1 MWPANSLR
9 LFLGFTTHL
18 NVCTI
23 WKIDKYYR
31 AKRNNSIVFI
41 SIKPS
46 FLEPFSLCQE
56 CTWIFQIFWCNTHLN
71 YKNLKT
77 KWLIKNVSI
86 STKLLFNTS
95 MSDIVFVL
103 CFNVALSCAQL
114 ANYGFALIVIKHGCD
129 RFERVAVVVFF
140 MLFCIIFRHTWLT
153 ILCSTNTA
161 NNKHIINR
169 IEITHISINENSRH
183 RKRVNT
189 TAPSKWRKI
198 VCIGKAFSV
207 VNPIMVGRNKNA
219 ASIDKMNLVH
229 NIPSRS
235 SSPSL
240 IVLTC
245 SNSKIPT
252 QKNFCIFQLAVFITR
267 CRQIWV
273 KYMNE
278 MFNPI
283 KYLVHSLFRLLCV
296 RRLLFFLITIF
307 PQWFCC
313 FYAFAMIICHWTF
326 YSFVYVRNNISCIFG
341 IEWFSVCAWARVC
354 MCMPQFLNKNLVHS
368 PLRDF
373 VFALCGRI
381 FLFNFFSSL
390 HTHTNAHLFEQT
402 VFSSDFYLFGC
413 CWMVFFSFYFCR
425 EQKLRGIQ
433 WNLEKI

>member
-1 MWPANSLR
+1 M
-9 LFLGFTTHL
+9 
-18 NVCTI
+18 
-23 WKIDKYYR
+23 
-31 AKRNNSIVFI
+31 
-41 SIKPS
+41 
-46 FLEPFSLCQE
+46 
-56 CTWIFQIFWCNTHLN
+56 
-71 YKNLKT
+71 
-77 KWLIKNVSI
+77 
-86 STKLLFNTS
+86 LFNTS
-95 MSDIVFVL
+95 VSDIVFVL

-129 RFERVAVVVFF
+129 RFERVAVVVFCF

-326 YSFVYVRNNISCIFG
+326 YSFVYVRNNIYHAYSGLNDFRCVR
-341 IEWFSVCAWARVC
+341 ERACVCVC
-354 MCMPQFLNKNLVHS
+354 H
-368 PLRDF
+368 
-373 VFALCGRI
+373 
-381 FLFNFFSSL
+381 NFW
-390 HTHTNAHLFEQT
+390 T
-402 VFSSDFYLFGC
+402 
-413 CWMVFFSFYFCR
+413 
-425 EQKLRGIQ
+425 
-433 WNLEKI
+433 KI